1 MSMIKIENI
10 KKTYT
15 NNESQNVI
23 DGLSLEVAK
32 GEIIGI
38 IGESGV
44 GKTTLL
50 NIVGGL
56 IKPDSGEISINNK
69 SSSNIFSDIDRVKT
83 FGYIFQSDF
92 LLPEFNVLDNLVLPQ
107 IIAMKSYEESILKS
121 IELLKFLNLEKISK
135 KYPNE
140 LSVGQCQRI
149 SILRSIVNNPM
160 VLLADEPTGNLDEKN
175 SELILDLFV
184 KLKES
189 LHLTILIA
197 THDKKVLNICSSS
210 YRMKDKRLNLI

>member
-1 MSMIKIENI
+1 MIKIKNI

-15 NNESQNVI
+15 NNENQNVI
-23 DGLSLEVAK
+23 DGLDLEVSK

-56 IKPDSGEISINNK
+56 IKPDSGEILINNK
-69 SSSNIFSDIDRVKT
+69 LSSTILPDIDRVKT

-107 IIAMKSYEESILKS
+107 IIAMKSYDESIRKS
-121 IELLKFLNLEKISK
+121 NKLLKFLNLEKISK
-135 KYPNE
+135 KYPNQ

-197 THDKKVLNICSSS
+197 THDKKVLNICDSS
-210 YRMKDKRLNLI
+210 YRMKDKRLNIR

>member
-15 NNESQNVI
+15 NNENQNVI
-23 DGLSLEVAK
+23 DGLNLEVAK

-56 IKPDSGEISINNK
+56 IKPDSGKISINNK

-107 IIAMKSYEESILKS
+107 IIAMKSYDESILKS
-121 IELLKFLNLEKISK
+121 HELLKFLNLEKITK
-135 KYPNE
+135 KYPNQ

-149 SILRSIVNNPM
+149 SILRSIVNDPM

-184 KLKES
+184 KLNES

-197 THDKKVLNICSSS
+197 THDKKVLNICDSS
-210 YRMKDKRLNLI
+210 YRMKDKRLNIR

>member
-69 SSSNIFSDIDRVKT
+69 SSSNIFYEIDRVKT

>member
-1 MSMIKIENI
+1 MIKIKNI

-15 NNESQNVI
+15 NNENQNVI
-23 DGLSLEVAK
+23 DGLDLEVSK

-56 IKPDSGEISINNK
+56 IKPDSGEILINNK
-69 SSSNIFSDIDRVKT
+69 LSSTILPDIDRVKT

-107 IIAMKSYEESILKS
+107 IIAMKSYDESIRKS
-121 IELLKFLNLEKISK
+121 NKLLKFLNLEKISK
-135 KYPNE
+135 KYPNQ

-197 THDKKVLNICSSS
+197 THDKKILNICSSS
-210 YRMKDKRLNLI
+210 YRMKDKRLNIR

>member
-15 NNESQNVI
+15 NNENQNVI
-23 DGLSLEVAK
+23 DGLNLEVAK

-56 IKPDSGEISINNK
+56 IKPDSGKISINNK

-107 IIAMKSYEESILKS
+107 IIAMKSYHESILKS
-121 IELLKFLNLEKISK
+121 HELLKFLNLEKITK
-135 KYPNE
+135 KYPNQ

-149 SILRSIVNNPM
+149 SILRSIVNDPM

-184 KLKES
+184 KLNES

-197 THDKKVLNICSSS
+197 THDKKVLNICDSS
-210 YRMKDKRLNLI
+210 YRMKDKRLNIR

>member
-1 MSMIKIENI
+1 MIKIENI

-15 NNESQNVI
+15 NNENQNVI
-23 DGLSLEVAK
+23 DGLNLEVAK

-56 IKPDSGEISINNK
+56 IKPDSGKISINNK

-107 IIAMKSYEESILKS
+107 IIAMKSYHESILKS
-121 IELLKFLNLEKISK
+121 HELLKFLNLEKITK
-135 KYPNE
+135 KYPNQ

-149 SILRSIVNNPM
+149 SILRSIVNDPM

-184 KLKES
+184 KLNES

-197 THDKKVLNICSSS
+197 THDKKVLNICDSS
-210 YRMKDKRLNLI
+210 YRMKDKRLNIR